1 MARLPDHPNFEHLKK
16 QAKDLFR
23 LYKSNDSSA
32 FERFRRS
39 LPAAKGRD
47 DNAIAALG
55 LKLRDAQSTIAREY
69 GLPSWRNL
77 RNNVDW
83 RNSRNSDARE
93 DAVPLWLHQVYG
105 HENDR
110 PDPQLAVRMLA
121 ARRDLGAGDLM
132 LACAIGDECAVGA
145 ALTADPA
152 SISRIGNP
160 WRCPGCKQPL
170 GMPPLVAVSHSSLL
184 QLPEFHQ
191 RLIRCARLLL
201 DAGVDPDQSWMA
213 GEHPLSALY
222 GAAGKNHDPE
232 LTRILL
238 EAGANPND
246 NESLYHSTEAP
257 DLHCMRLLLEAGARV
272 DGSNAIHHQLDREDI
287 EGLRLLLEYTP
298 DVNHVSS
305 TLPNPL
311 IWAIYRGR
319 SAVHAEALLAA
330 GADPHALTTHGVT
343 AWRFAMQSGLR
354 EVARLLEL
362 AGAGESLSVEELF
375 VSACS
380 ACDEPEGRRILSTH
394 PDIFSR
400 LSPIQLHLLPHLAAT
415 GNDRAVRLMVEL
427 GWPIAVTGGDWNA
440 SALNHAVFR
449 GDAALARFLL
459 EHGASWQER
468 HGYGDNVN
476 GTLQWAS
483 RNRPTPQGD
492 WVACADALIDHGLP
506 ILELDGNYSDEVSA
520 HLAEKRSGLLGEQS
534 SGVSVKDEIAGTRG
548 KLLPPDNV
556 G

>member
-1 MARLPDHPNFEHLKK
+1 MEVTLARLPDHPNFEYLKK
-16 QAKDLFR
+16 QAKELLR
-23 LYKSNDSSA
+23 LYKNKDISA

-39 LPAAKGRD
+39 LPVAHGKD
-47 DNAIAALG
+47 DGAIAALN

-69 GLPSWRNL
+69 GLPTWRNL

-110 PDPQLAVRMLA
+110 PNPVLAVRMLA
-121 ARRDLGAGDLM
+121 QRPDLAAGDLM
-132 LACAIGDECAVGA
+132 LACAIGDETGVRA
-145 ALTADPA
+145 ALAADPA
-152 SISRIGNP
+152 SISRISNP
-160 WRCPGCKQPL
+160 WHCPGCKEPL
-170 GMPPLVAVSHSSLL
+170 GMPPLVAVTHSSLL
-184 QLPEFHQ
+184 QLPEFHD
-191 RLIRCARLLL
+191 RLVRCARLLL
-201 DAGVDPDQSWMA
+201 DSGVDPNQSWLA
-213 GEHPLSALY
+213 GKESLSALF

-257 DLHCMRLLLEAGARV
+257 DLRCTRLLLEAGAKV
-272 DGSNAIHHQLDREDI
+272 EGTNAIHHQLDRENV
-287 EGLRLLLEYTP
+287 EGLRLLLAYTR
-298 DVNHVSS
+298 DINHVSG

-311 IWAIYRGR
+311 IWAIHRGR
-319 SAVHAEALLAA
+319 SVVHIEALLAA
-330 GADPHALTTHGVT
+330 GADPHAKTAHGLT
-343 AWRFAMQSGLR
+343 AWRLAMQSGLR
-354 EVARLLEL
+354 EVAALLER
-362 AGAGESLSVEELF
+362 ADAGESLSIEELF

-380 ACDEPEGRRILSTH
+380 ACDEPEARRILSTY
-394 PDIFSR
+394 PDVLSR
-400 LSPIQLHLLPHLAAT
+400 LSPVHLHLLPHLASS

-468 HGYGDNVN
+468 HGFGDNVN

-483 RNRPTPQGD
+483 RNRPNPEGD
-492 WVACADALIDHGLP
+492 WVACAAALVDYGLP
-506 ILELDGNYSDEVSA
+506 ILELDGNYSEEVSA
-520 HLAEKRSGLLGEQS
+520 YLARQRSKARDS
-534 SGVSVKDEIAGTRG
+534 
-548 KLLPPDNV
+548 
-556 G
+556 